1 MTALIKLLQIC
12 LTTSRKASIA
22 MKTCIFGGTFDPP
35 HIGHLLI
42 AQTIIESENFERLIF
57 VPANISP
64 AKQGRNISSPNKR
77 LEMLN
82 LALTGN
88 ENFEISDFEINK
100 GDISYTIDTITEFA
114 KNLGTDKKD
123 LYFLMGSDTLRDFHN
138 WKDPKKI
145 MNLCNIIVAIR
156 PGFTPSDIP
165 QWVLDNVHF
174 ANIPQFEIS
183 STTIRERWSDGKTIR
198 YMVPKEVWEY
208 INENGMY

>member
-1 MTALIKLLQIC
+1 
-12 LTTSRKASIA
+12 

-64 AKQGRNISSPNKR
+64 AKKGKIISSSKKR
-77 LEMLN
+77 LDMLN
-82 LALTGN
+82 MALTNN
-88 ENFEISDFEINK
+88 ENFEISDFEISK
-100 GDISYTIDTITEFA
+100 GDVSYTIDTIVEFA
-114 KNLGTDKKD
+114 NTLNLDKKD
-123 LYFLMGSDTLRDFHN
+123 LYFLMGSDTLGEFHN

-145 MNLCNIIVAIR
+145 MSLCNIIVAIR

-165 QWVLDNVHF
+165 QWILDEVHF

-183 STTIRERWSDGKTIR
+183 STNIRARWRDGKTIR

-208 INENGMY
+208 INKNGLY

>member
-1 MTALIKLLQIC
+1 
-12 LTTSRKASIA
+12 

-64 AKQGRNISSPNKR
+64 AKKGKIISSSKKR
-77 LEMLN
+77 LDMLN
-82 LALTGN
+82 MALTGN

-100 GDISYTIDTITEFA
+100 GDVSYTIDTITEFA
-114 KNLGTDKKD
+114 NTLNLDKKD
-123 LYFLMGSDTLRDFHN
+123 LYFLMGSDTLGGFHN

-165 QWVLDNVHF
+165 QWILDKVHF

-183 STTIRERWSDGKTIR
+183 PTTIRARWRDGKTIR

-208 INENGMY
+208 INKNGLY

>member
-1 MTALIKLLQIC
+1 
-12 LTTSRKASIA
+12 

-64 AKQGRNISSPNKR
+64 AKKGKIISSSKKR
-77 LEMLN
+77 LDMLN
-82 LALTGN
+82 MALTGN

-100 GDISYTIDTITEFA
+100 GDVSYTIDTITEFA
-114 KNLGTDKKD
+114 HTLNLDKKD
-123 LYFLMGSDTLRDFHN
+123 LYFLMGSDTLGGFHN

-165 QWVLDNVHF
+165 QWILDEVHF

-183 STTIRERWSDGKTIR
+183 STTIRARWRDGKTIR

-208 INENGMY
+208 INKNGLY

>member
-1 MTALIKLLQIC
+1 
-12 LTTSRKASIA
+12 

-64 AKQGRNISSPNKR
+64 AKKGKIISSSKKR
-77 LEMLN
+77 LDMLN
-82 LALTGN
+82 MALTGN

-100 GDISYTIDTITEFA
+100 GDVSYTIDTITEFA
-114 KNLGTDKKD
+114 NTLNLDKKD
-123 LYFLMGSDTLRDFHN
+123 LYFLMGSDTLGGFHN

-165 QWVLDNVHF
+165 QWILDEVHF

-183 STTIRERWSDGKTIR
+183 STNIRARWRDGKTIR

-208 INENGMY
+208 INKNGLY

>member
-1 MTALIKLLQIC
+1 
-12 LTTSRKASIA
+12 

-64 AKQGRNISSPNKR
+64 AKKGKIISSSKKR
-77 LEMLN
+77 LDMLN
-82 LALTGN
+82 MALTGN

-100 GDISYTIDTITEFA
+100 GDVSYTIDTITEFA
-114 KNLGTDKKD
+114 NTLNLDKKD
-123 LYFLMGSDTLRDFHN
+123 LYFLMGSDTLGGFHN

-165 QWVLDNVHF
+165 QWILDEVHF

-183 STTIRERWSDGKTIR
+183 STTIRARWRDGKTIR

-208 INENGMY
+208 INKNGLY